1 MNKYAIEIFFSE
13 EDEGF
18 IAVVPELPGC
28 SAFGTSEEEALR
40 EVKTA
45 MDLWLE
51 TARREGRNIPVPNG
65 KGLLKLII
73 EEKRTGS
80 SARS

>member
-51 TARREGRNIPVPNG
+51 VARSEGRTIPTPGG
-65 KGLLKLII
+65 KGLLKLMI

-80 SARS
+80 SAFS